1 MAQTRHAHILMDPA
15 EYSQLEAVARRAHV
29 SVAELIRTAVRERY
43 LERVVPTESPVSR
56 LTALGLDLPHWEDLE
71 RELAEAKDGGLP

>member
-15 EYSQLEAVARRAHV
+15 EYELLEGVARRARV

-43 LERVVPTESPVSR
+43 LRRPVPAESPVSR
-56 LTALGLDLPHWEDLE
+56 LAALGLDLPHWEELE
-71 RELAEAKDGGLP
+71 RELAEAKDGGIP